1 MADDDELE
9 FDDALEEEESKGKKG
24 MILLVLLLLLI
35 GAGAGLY
42 FTGMLDSLMPQNEVE
57 VVENAEEKTTSAA
70 SNKKEPLEVVYYEL
84 PHIMANLNPGSATPS
99 FIKTT
104 ITIEAPNQETVSRL
118 QAIQPKVMDVINTY
132 IRELRPG
139 DLKGSAGTQ
148 RLREEI
154 MMRINKTL
162 DPDEISN
169 VLFKEILIQ

>member
-1 MADDDELE
+1 MADEELE
-9 FDDALEEEESKGKKG
+9 FDDELEEGESKGKKG
-24 MILLVLLLLLI
+24 IVIVLMLVLLI

-42 FTGMLDSLMPQNEVE
+42 FTGMLDSLMNKDMADIAEMTNEE
-57 VVENAEEKTTSAA
+57 GTALATS
-70 SNKKEPLEVVYYEL
+70 KKEPMEVVYYEL

-104 ITIEAPNQETVSRL
+104 ITIEAPNQETISRL
-118 QAIQPKVMDVINTY
+118 QVIQPKVMDVINTY
-132 IRELRPG
+132 VRELRPG
-139 DLKGSAGTQ
+139 DLKGSAGIQ